1 MSRSQF
7 EPVMAALFAL
17 TSPLVADRTLL
28 TASRRPKQPQETAIQ
43 DCPALYQIQGAF
55 KAQYSQNAPGIVWDL
70 NVAWIVVVGQN
81 DPTQPMTPALNPII
95 DALCQ
100 VLKPS
105 GADPSQ
111 TLGGLVAY
119 CAIEGSIDVFEG
131 VLADRAVAL
140 IPIRIVLAGF

>member
-17 TSPLVADRTLL
+17 TAPLLTAGTLN

-43 DCPALYQIQGAF
+43 DCPALYQIEGSF
-55 KAQYSQNAPGIVWDL
+55 KANYQQNAIGIRWEL
-70 NVAWIVVVGQN
+70 QVAWIVVVGQN
-81 DPTQPMTPALNPII
+81 DPTQPMSPALNPII

-100 VLKPS
+100 VLS
-105 GADPSQ
+105 GVGGQPQ
-111 TLGGLVAY
+111 TLGGLAQY
-119 CAIEGSIDVFEG
+119 CAIDGAIDVLEG

-140 IPIRIVLAGF
+140 VPIRIVLAGF